1 MIRWACAS
9 IALLLNFGCF
19 AILLQPLPHGRQTG
33 QLVPVASQ
41 ASPVVVVLH
50 PVLHASQ
57 NAESGLPV
65 ATHAE
70 EAHEGW
76 HDERSEYIFGI
87 DSYLPAS
94 QLTER
99 PQLIRDIDAEWRLPG
114 MAFPVLTGTLLINE
128 YGDIDSVELD
138 TRGLSP
144 MLEMDIRSRFTAARF
159 EPGRL
164 QGIAVKTALRF
175 EVRLD

>member
-1 MIRWACAS
+1 MIRWVCAS

-19 AILLQPLPHGRQTG
+19 AMLLQPLPHGPLGSQ
-33 QLVPVASQ
+33 PASR
-41 ASPVVVVLH
+41 ASTVDVVLSSAFD
-50 PVLHASQ
+50 PSRTLE
-57 NAESGLPV
+57 AELPV
-65 ATHAE
+65 AASTVASIDTRH
-70 EAHEGW
+70 G
-76 HDERSEYIFGI
+76 ERTGLVAGI

-128 YGDIDSVELD
+128 YGDIDRVELD

-144 MLEMDIRSRFTAARF
+144 MLELDIRSRFIAARF

-164 QGIAVKTALRF
+164 HGTAVKTALRF